1 MNKFIRESEK
11 GFDRI
16 DTEAGVIYGVKV
28 LGPKSRNGRI
38 YEDAA
43 IRRAVPMYEGV
54 TVNLNHQRIE
64 SGSRAV
70 PDRQIQDRWG
80 VLRNARYADGSVYAD
95 LHYLKNHPMTPQL
108 IEAAD
113 RFPDTFGLSHD
124 AAGDEQVID
133 GERRVIE
140 LFEIRSV
147 DVVAEPATNNGLF
160 ECCDNVQEVRCPT
173 GKGGGVDNSCKRK
186 TKGGVKTI
194 RPPVSQKIQA
204 EAKAAV
210 DEHMKKYFKTP
221 KKFPPYEEGKDNGL
235 SAWLGSKEGKAAAAN
250 KARMVSDALNRAKD
264 HEKRSEY
271 GSMDFERSQAK
282 YFNARPITD
291 YHTSS
296 KKESVEVNSS
306 CASLREIRSEMRR
319 SRLALLE
326 VKDGDG
332 DGMINDGKPSQA
344 PAPKKTPKVKSTKT
358 KSPVGSG
365 SKLTKGES
373 ETLSKIKSGEFTYYQ
388 PHLYSKANNKA
399 IETLKSKGL
408 ITIKPAGLPDERV
421 QRIDL
426 VRTAQSSSDSKS
438 KLTADDKIKRAERR
452 ADRYDKLANKFYDQG
467 NDLISQ
473 SNQVW
478 GAQSDKLYAKGNAM
492 MRKGDPLTAK
502 ATMIRNAIKKVSA
515 KQSKPAAQ

>member
-1 MNKFIRESEK
+1 MNKFLRESEK

-64 SGSRAV
+64 SGNRAV

-80 VLRNARYADGSVYAD
+80 VLRNARYAEGSVYAD

-140 LFEIRSV
+140 LFELRSV

-160 ECCDNVQEVRCPT
+160 ECYCPSS
-173 GKGGGVDNSCKRK
+173 K
-186 TKGGVKTI
+186 
-194 RPPVSQKIQA
+194 QA
-204 EAKAAV
+204 
-210 DEHMKKYFKTP
+210 P
-221 KKFPPYEEGKDNGL
+221 
-235 SAWLGSKEGKAAAAN
+235 S
-250 KARMVSDALNRAKD
+250 
-264 HEKRSEY
+264 RSE
-271 GSMDFERSQAK
+271 
-282 YFNARPITD
+282 
-291 YHTSS
+291 
-296 KKESVEVNSS
+296 
-306 CASLREIRSEMRR
+306 RR
-319 SRLALLE
+319 NSRLSLFE
-326 VKDGDG
+326 TKDGDG

-344 PAPKKTPKVKSTKT
+344 AAPKKIPIQ
-358 KSPVGSG
+358 
-365 SKLTKGES
+365 SKLTKG
-373 ETLSKIKSGEFTYYQ
+373 
-388 PHLYSKANNKA
+388 A
-399 IETLKSKGL
+399 
-408 ITIKPAGLPDERV
+408 
-421 QRIDL
+421 
-426 VRTAQSSSDSKS
+426 
-438 KLTADDKIKRAERR
+438 KIKRAERR
-452 ADRYDKLANKFYDQG
+452 AARYDKMANKFYDKG
-467 NDLISQ
+467 NDLIQQ

-492 MRKGDPLTAK
+492 MRKGDPLTTK
-502 ATMIRNAIKKVSA
+502 ATTIRNAIKKVKAA
-515 KQSKPAAQ
+515 KPSGQ

>member
-1 MNKFIRESEK
+1 MSKFLRESEK

-16 DTEAGVIYGVKV
+16 DTDAGVIYGVKV

-64 SGSRAV
+64 SGSRSV

-80 VLRNARYADGSVYAD
+80 VLRNARYADGSVFAD

-108 IEAAD
+108 IEAAE

-124 AAGDEQVID
+124 AAGDEQVVD

-160 ECCDNVQEVRCPT
+160 ECCRP
-173 GKGGGVDNSCKRK
+173 SC
-186 TKGGVKTI
+186 
-194 RPPVSQKIQA
+194 
-204 EAKAAV
+204 
-210 DEHMKKYFKTP
+210 
-221 KKFPPYEEGKDNGL
+221 
-235 SAWLGSKEGKAAAAN
+235 SAT
-250 KARMVSDALNRAKD
+250 
-264 HEKRSEY
+264 RSE
-271 GSMDFERSQAK
+271 RKQ
-282 YFNARPITD
+282 
-291 YHTSS
+291 
-296 KKESVEVNSS
+296 
-306 CASLREIRSEMRR
+306 
-319 SRLALLE
+319 SRLGLLE

-344 PAPKKTPKVKSTKT
+344 PAPKQPKAKLSQADRVARAERRAKRYERMADKAYSRGKGYINTSKMVGGPMSDRIRARGDEFMAQKT
-358 KSPVGSG
+358 KLMSKSSRVKQAIAKVSQPQSQPQKLQ
-365 SKLTKGES
+365 SKLT
-373 ETLSKIKSGEFTYYQ
+373 Q
-388 PHLYSKANNKA
+388 
-399 IETLKSKGL
+399 
-408 ITIKPAGLPDERV
+408 
-421 QRIDL
+421 
-426 VRTAQSSSDSKS
+426 
-438 KLTADDKIKRAERR
+438 DDKIKRAERR
-452 ADRYDKLANKFYDQG
+452 AARYDKQANKFYDKG

-502 ATMIRNAIKKVSA
+502 ATTIRNAIKRVSA
-515 KQSKPAAQ
+515 K

>member
-1 MNKFIRESEK
+1 MNKFLRESEK

-80 VLRNARYADGSVYAD
+80 VLRNARYAEGSVYAD

-160 ECCDNVQEVRCPT
+160 ECCRP
-173 GKGGGVDNSCKRK
+173 SCS
-186 TKGGVKTI
+186 T
-194 RPPVSQKIQA
+194 S
-204 EAKAAV
+204 
-210 DEHMKKYFKTP
+210 
-221 KKFPPYEEGKDNGL
+221 
-235 SAWLGSKEGKAAAAN
+235 
-250 KARMVSDALNRAKD
+250 
-264 HEKRSEY
+264 RSE
-271 GSMDFERSQAK
+271 RKQ
-282 YFNARPITD
+282 
-291 YHTSS
+291 
-296 KKESVEVNSS
+296 
-306 CASLREIRSEMRR
+306 
-319 SRLALLE
+319 SRLGLLE

-332 DGMINDGKPSQA
+332 DGMINDGKSSQA
-344 PAPKKTPKVKSTKT
+344 PAPK
-358 KSPVGSG
+358 
-365 SKLTKGES
+365 
-373 ETLSKIKSGEFTYYQ
+373 
-388 PHLYSKANNKA
+388 
-399 IETLKSKGL
+399 
-408 ITIKPAGLPDERV
+408 
-421 QRIDL
+421 
-426 VRTAQSSSDSKS
+426 
-438 KLTADDKIKRAERR
+438 
-452 ADRYDKLANKFYDQG
+452 
-467 NDLISQ
+467 
-473 SNQVW
+473 
-478 GAQSDKLYAKGNAM
+478 
-492 MRKGDPLTAK
+492 
-502 ATMIRNAIKKVSA
+502 
-515 KQSKPAAQ
+515 

>member
-1 MNKFIRESEK
+1 MNKFLRESEK

-80 VLRNARYADGSVYAD
+80 VLRNARYAEGSVYAD

-160 ECCDNVQEVRCPT
+160 ECCRP
-173 GKGGGVDNSCKRK
+173 SCS
-186 TKGGVKTI
+186 T
-194 RPPVSQKIQA
+194 S
-204 EAKAAV
+204 
-210 DEHMKKYFKTP
+210 
-221 KKFPPYEEGKDNGL
+221 
-235 SAWLGSKEGKAAAAN
+235 
-250 KARMVSDALNRAKD
+250 
-264 HEKRSEY
+264 RSE
-271 GSMDFERSQAK
+271 RKQ
-282 YFNARPITD
+282 
-291 YHTSS
+291 
-296 KKESVEVNSS
+296 
-306 CASLREIRSEMRR
+306 
-319 SRLALLE
+319 SRLGLLE

-332 DGMINDGKPSQA
+332 DGMINDGKSSQA
-344 PAPKKTPKVKSTKT
+344 PAPKQPKT
-358 KSPVGSG
+358 KLSQADRVARAERRAQRYERMAGKAYSRGKGYIDTSKMVSG
-365 SKLTKGES
+365 PMSDRIRARGDEFMARKAKLMSKSSRVKQAISKVSQPKAEPQKLQSKLT
-373 ETLSKIKSGEFTYYQ
+373 Q
-388 PHLYSKANNKA
+388 A
-399 IETLKSKGL
+399 
-408 ITIKPAGLPDERV
+408 
-421 QRIDL
+421 
-426 VRTAQSSSDSKS
+426 
-438 KLTADDKIKRAERR
+438 DKIKRAERR
-452 ADRYDKLANKFYDQG
+452 ADRYDKQANKLYDKG

-492 MRKGDPLTAK
+492 MRKGDPLTTK
-502 ATMIRNAIKKVSA
+502 ATTIRNAIKKVSA
-515 KQSKPAAQ
+515 KQSKPASQ

>member
-1 MNKFIRESEK
+1 MNEFLRESEK

-160 ECCDNVQEVRCPT
+160 ECVDNVQEVRCPT

-186 TKGGVKTI
+186 SKGGVKTI

-210 DEHMKKYFKTP
+210 DEHMKKHFKTP

-296 KKESVEVNSS
+296 KKESVQVNSS
-306 CASLREIRSEMRR
+306 CASLREIRSEIRR

-344 PAPKKTPKVKSTKT
+344 PAPKKTPMQ
-358 KSPVGSG
+358 
-365 SKLTKGES
+365 SKLTKG
-373 ETLSKIKSGEFTYYQ
+373 
-388 PHLYSKANNKA
+388 
-399 IETLKSKGL
+399 
-408 ITIKPAGLPDERV
+408 
-421 QRIDL
+421 
-426 VRTAQSSSDSKS
+426 
-438 KLTADDKIKRAERR
+438 DKIKRAERR
-452 ADRYDKLANKFYDQG
+452 ADRYDKMANKFYDKG

-478 GAQSDKLYAKGNAM
+478 GPQSDKLYAKGNAM

-502 ATMIRNAIKKVSA
+502 ATTIRNAIKKVSA
-515 KQSKPAAQ
+515 TQQPKAIKTKPESGIEWPEEQRDMFMAKPTKQKRSRSGRSPFGPG